1 MAETKSVLGG
11 KSRKSREGKIDLSIL
26 PARVANQ
33 NAEFASSCSHAEPA
47 IEKYYTWSNQ
57 FQKHLN

>member
-1 MAETKSVLGG
+1 MAETTSVLGG
-11 KSRKSREGKIDLSIL
+11 KSGKSREGKIDLSIL

-47 IEKYYTWSNQ
+47 IEKYYT
-57 FQKHLN
+57 